1 MRIIKVKNYDEV
13 SVKTANMIL
22 GQVNLKPDAVLG
34 LATGGSPVGAYKKIV
49 EAYTTVR
56 LIFPELQRSIWMNTE
71 ESKETTN
78 RATGVLCRK
87 ICLNM

>member
-1 MRIIKVKNYDEV
+1 MRIIKVTNYDEV
-13 SVKTANMIL
+13 SVRDSKFDFRT
-22 GQVNLKPDAVLG
+22 GKFKKPDAVLG
-34 LATGGSPVGAYKKIV
+34 LATGGSPVGAYKRSWKHI
-49 EAYTTVR
+49 TTVR
-56 LIFPELQRSIWMNTE
+56 LIFPGLTINLMNTE